1 MLRKIRG
8 GRRKTTTAAISAS
21 TVTDHLHEYLKRLR
35 RHNDPEEGT
44 WFTIREVFNGSY
56 AYDDIGIVLQVYG
69 DYVVDSVKALF
80 PLQHHCSNQLQ
91 SFVRPFTE
99 SANSEES
106 CFLYFTTLLLINDIS
121 YEVVVEKQEVVDGI
135 IGGRTRKE
143 FNRKTRELIVA
154 VATKLLNVGNDDND
168 RLIAV
173 PLPAGFD

>member
-80 PLQHHCSNQLQ
+80 PLQHAPGQRNGREAVCARSDRALCFPARRQI
-91 SFVRPFTE
+91 SPF
-99 SANSEES
+99 S
-106 CFLYFTTLLLINDIS
+106 
-121 YEVVVEKQEVVDGI
+121 
-135 IGGRTRKE
+135 GG
-143 FNRKTRELIVA
+143 
-154 VATKLLNVGNDDND
+154 G
-168 RLIAV
+168 
-173 PLPAGFD
+173 